1 MIVGMV
7 CRVVEAL
14 VLLLLRQC
22 LLVHGFSANHQRYR
36 STTLPVWNYDRWAIA
51 TTTPR
56 ATRSRSLLAADHAA
70 KGDGEVSIWGIPT
83 LDQLQSDPF
92 MDQVRHA
99 EFLVGLLPEDA
110 GRQTDVVMRRLRAQL
125 SHSDGRRGFLVT
137 FLTTT
142 YNENGAIPPSVV
154 TVLVEQMIREYDKDC
169 STTTAA
175 TSTGSA
181 TSSDSSS
188 TLVLLF
194 MNIVMPTA
202 MKTLHEDQELSL
214 QSARTAATATRLLQA
229 VSHRLSSDKDDSS
242 LLLPPA
248 VIALELERH
257 GRAIWTVAATTTE
270 TKESLPM
277 EKRESLADDLEA
289 FWDDFMDR
297 WGYAAPQRSDIA
309 RVMESLWPS
318 I

>member
-1 MIVGMV
+1 
-7 CRVVEAL
+7 
-14 VLLLLRQC
+14 
-22 LLVHGFSANHQRYR
+22 
-36 STTLPVWNYDRWAIA
+36 
-51 TTTPR
+51 
-56 ATRSRSLLAADHAA
+56 
-70 KGDGEVSIWGIPT
+70 
-83 LDQLQSDPF
+83 
-92 MDQVRHA
+92 
-99 EFLVGLLPEDA
+99 
-110 GRQTDVVMRRLRAQL
+110 
-125 SHSDGRRGFLVT
+125 
-137 FLTTT
+137 
-142 YNENGAIPPSVV
+142 
-154 TVLVEQMIREYDKDC
+154 
-169 STTTAA
+169 
-175 TSTGSA
+175 
-181 TSSDSSS
+181 
-188 TLVLLF
+188 LF

-257 GRAIWTVAATTTE
+257 GRAIWTVATTTTE

-309 RVMESLWPS
+309 RVMEYLWPS